1 MKRPIVLVLG
11 PSREAISGV
20 STHLNML
27 FDSALAR
34 QFSLVHFQV
43 GSEGRVETRLRRAAR
58 LAASPFQLAR
68 AIVELG
74 AQIVHLNTSLDARA
88 YWRDLAYLVVAKLC
102 GARVVYQVHGGAL
115 PRDFFRNPL
124 LTALLNAVLRW
135 PEVVVVLASSELRAY
150 EAFLPGRNIVM
161 LPNGID
167 CARYTVYSRPLA
179 SAGAPLNLIYL
190 GRLAAGKG
198 LRETLEALRLA
209 RARGVTARLV
219 IAGSGPEE
227 QSLRELAGK
236 LGLEQDVT
244 FVGPSH
250 AADKVKLFA
259 GSEVMLLPSYSEGLP
274 YALLE
279 AMAAGVVPI
288 VSRVG
293 AMPDVITEGIH
304 GMLVPPRDAGAIARA
319 IAALGEDRSR
329 LSRMSAACCRR
340 VADTYSIGRVAAD
353 FAGLYSGLC
362 ATRSP
367 RAAV

>member
-1 MKRPIVLVLG
+1 MKRPVVLVLG

-27 FDSALAR
+27 FDCTLAR

-43 GSEGRVETRLRRAAR
+43 GSEGRTETRLRRAAR
-58 LAASPFQLAR
+58 LAASPFLLAR
-68 AIVELG
+68 AIVDLG

-115 PRDFFRNPL
+115 PRDFFRNPFL
-124 LTALLNAVLRW
+124 SAVLNAALRW
-135 PEVVVVLASSELRAY
+135 PDVVVVLAASELRAY
-150 EAFLPGRNIVM
+150 EAFLPGRNVVM

-167 CARYTVYSRPLA
+167 CARYAVPRRLPGG
-179 SAGAPLNLIYL
+179 AGAPLNLLYL
-190 GRLAAGKG
+190 GRLTAGKG
-198 LRETLEALRLA
+198 LHETLEGLHLA
-209 RARGVTARLV
+209 RDRGIRARLV

-227 QSLRELAGK
+227 QSLRELAGT

-244 FVGPSH
+244 FVGPSYG
-250 AADKVKLFA
+250 ADKVKLFA
-259 GSEVMLLPSYSEGLP
+259 GAEVMLLASYSEGLP

-319 IAALGEDRSR
+319 IAALGEDRAQ
-329 LSRMSAACCRR
+329 LGRMSAACRRR
-340 VADTYSIGRVAAD
+340 VADSYSIGRVAAD
-353 FAGLYSGLC
+353 FAGLYSGLR

-367 RAAV
+367 SAAI

>member
-1 MKRPIVLVLG
+1 MKRPVVLVLG

-20 STHLNML
+20 STHLNVL
-27 FDSALAR
+27 FGSALAQ
-34 QFSLVHFQV
+34 QFSLAHFQV
-43 GSEGRVETRLRRAAR
+43 GSEGRAETRLRRAAR
-58 LAASPFQLAR
+58 LAASPFLLAR
-68 AIVELG
+68 AIQSLG
-74 AQIVHLNTSLDARA
+74 AGIVHINTSLDARA
-88 YWRDLAYLVVAKLC
+88 YWRDLAYLLVAKLC

-124 LTALLNAVLRW
+124 LTALLNAVLGW
-135 PEVVVVLASSELRAY
+135 PEVVVVLAASELRAY
-150 EAFLPGRNIVM
+150 EAFLPGRNVVM

-167 CARYTVYSRPLA
+167 CARYAVPRRALA
-179 SAGAPLNLIYL
+179 NAGAPLNLLYL
-190 GRLAAGKG
+190 GRLASGKG
-198 LRETLEALRLA
+198 LRETLEGLHLA
-209 RARGVTARLV
+209 RDRGIRTRLV

-227 QSLRELAGK
+227 QPLRELAGE

-250 AADKVKLFA
+250 GADKVKLFA
-259 GSEVMLLPSYSEGLP
+259 GAEVMLLPSYSEGLP

-288 VSRVG
+288 VTRVG
-293 AMPDVITEGIH
+293 AMPDVVSEGIH

-319 IAALGEDRSR
+319 IVALGEDRAR

-367 RAAV
+367 SAAV